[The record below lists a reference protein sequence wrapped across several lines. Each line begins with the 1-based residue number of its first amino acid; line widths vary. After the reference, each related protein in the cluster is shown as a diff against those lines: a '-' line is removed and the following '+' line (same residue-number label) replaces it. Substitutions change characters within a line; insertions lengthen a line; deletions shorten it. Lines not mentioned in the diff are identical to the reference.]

1 MKIIYQGYFF
11 SNEKNALETAKK
23 EYLKHFNISNNFI
36 FFLHSVSNQE
46 STKLNMHYFK
56 KNSPADVLTIPLYTN
71 IKDIYNLKEDN
82 EEVLGD
88 LFINRE
94 LIKKN
99 ALKYKKTMTEE
110 LQLVLIHGLLH
121 LVGYSHENE
130 DKLKMIENKILNK
143 VWNNG
148 K

>member
-1 MKIIYQGYFF
+1 LKIIYQGYFF

-23 EYLKHFNISNNFI
+23 EYLKHFDISNNFI
-36 FFLHSVSNQE
+36 FFLHSVSIQE
-46 STKLNMHYFK
+46 STKLNIHYFK
-56 KNSPADVLTIPLYTN
+56 KKSPADVLTIPLYTN
-71 IKDIYNLKEDN
+71 INDIYKLNEDK

-88 LFINRE
+88 LFINRD

-130 DKLKMIENKILNK
+130 DRLKMIENKILNK
-143 VWNNG
+143 VWENG
-148 K
+148 

>member
-11 SNEKNALETAKK
+11 SNEKNALEIAKS
-23 EYLKHFNISNNFI
+23 EFLKYFNITNNFI
-36 FFLHSVSNQE
+36 FFLHSVSEEE
-46 STKLNMHYFK
+46 SIKLNMLYFK
-56 KNSPADVLTIPLYTN
+56 KNLPADVLTIPLYKST
-71 IKDIYNLKEDN
+71 KDIYKLNEDN

-88 LFINRE
+88 LFINRK

-99 ALKYKKTMTEE
+99 ALKYKKTIAEE

-130 DKLKMIENKILNK
+130 DKLKLIENKILNK
-143 VWNNG
+143 VWKNG
-148 K
+148 

>member
-1 MKIIYQGYFF
+1 MKIIYKGYFYK
-11 SNEKNALETAKK
+11 NEKNALEIAKE
-23 EYLKHFNISNNFI
+23 EYLKHFHISKNFL
-36 FFLHSVSNQE
+36 FFLHSVSKEE
-46 STKLNMHYFK
+46 SEKLNMHYFK
-56 KNSPADVLTIPLYTN
+56 KNSPADVLTIPLYTDIN
-71 IKDIYNLKEDN
+71 DIYELNKDN

-88 LFINRE
+88 IFIHRQ

-121 LVGYSHENE
+121 LAGYSHKNE

-143 VWNNG
+143 VWKNG
-148 K
+148 

>member
-11 SNEKNALETAKK
+11 SNEKNALEIAKS
-23 EYLKHFNISNNFI
+23 EFLKHFNITNNFI
-36 FFLHSVSNQE
+36 FFLHSVSEEE
-46 STKLNMHYFK
+46 SIKLNMHYFK
-56 KNSPADVLTIPLYTN
+56 KNLPADVLTIPLYTN
-71 IKDIYNLKEDN
+71 MEDIYKLNRDN

-88 LFINRE
+88 LFVNRE

>member
-11 SNEKNALETAKK
+11 SNEKYALEIAKK

-36 FFLHSVSNQE
+36 FFLHSVSKQE

-56 KNSPADVLTIPLYTN
+56 KNSPADVLTIPLYTDIN
-71 IKDIYNLKEDN
+71 DIYELNKDN

-88 LFINRE
+88 IFIHRQ

-121 LVGYSHENE
+121 LAGYSHKNE

-143 VWNNG
+143 VWKNG
-148 K
+148 

>member
-11 SNEKNALETAKK
+11 SNEKSALESAKK

-46 STKLNMHYFK
+46 STKLNIHYFK

-71 IKDIYNLKEDN
+71 IEDIYKLNEDN

-99 ALKYKKTMTEE
+99 AFKYKKTMTEE

-143 VWNNG
+143 VWENG
-148 K
+148 

>member
-11 SNEKNALETAKK
+11 SNEKNALEIAKS
-23 EYLKHFNISNNFI
+23 EFLKYFNITNNFI
-36 FFLHSVSNQE
+36 FFLHSVSEEE
-46 STKLNMHYFK
+46 SIKLNMHYFK
-56 KNSPADVLTIPLYTN
+56 KNLPADVLTIPLYKST
-71 IKDIYNLKEDN
+71 KDIYKLNKDN

-88 LFINRE
+88 LFINRK

-99 ALKYKKTMTEE
+99 ALKYKKTIAEE

-130 DKLKMIENKILNK
+130 DKLKLIENKILNK
-143 VWNNG
+143 VWKNG
-148 K
+148 

>member
-1 MKIIYQGYFF
+1 LKIIYQGYFF
-11 SNEKNALETAKK
+11 SNEKNALEIAKK

-36 FFLHSVSNQE
+36 FFLHSVSKQE
-46 STKLNMHYFK
+46 STKLNRHYFK
-56 KNSPADVLTIPLYTN
+56 KNSPADVLTIPLYTDIN
-71 IKDIYNLKEDN
+71 DIYELNKDN

-88 LFINRE
+88 IFIHRQ

-121 LVGYSHENE
+121 LAGYSHKNE
-130 DKLKMIENKILNK
+130 DKLKMIENKILSK
-143 VWNNG
+143 VWKNG
-148 K
+148 

>member
-11 SNEKNALETAKK
+11 SNEKNALEIAKS
-23 EYLKHFNISNNFI
+23 EFLKHFNITNNFI
-36 FFLHSVSNQE
+36 FFLHSVSEEE
-46 STKLNMHYFK
+46 SIKLNMHYFK
-56 KNSPADVLTIPLYTN
+56 KNLPADVLTIPLYKST
-71 IKDIYNLKEDN
+71 KDIYKLNKDN

-88 LFINRE
+88 LFINRK

-99 ALKYKKTMTEE
+99 ALKYKKTIAEE

-130 DKLKMIENKILNK
+130 DKLKLIENKILNK
-143 VWNNG
+143 VWKNG
-148 K
+148 

>member
-11 SNEKNALETAKK
+11 SNEKSALESAKK

-46 STKLNMHYFK
+46 STKLNIHYFK

-71 IKDIYNLKEDN
+71 IEDIYKLNEDN

-99 ALKYKKTMTEE
+99 AFKYKKTMTEE

-130 DKLKMIENKILNK
+130 DKLKMTENKILNK
-143 VWNNG
+143 VWENG
-148 K
+148 

>member
-1 MKIIYQGYFF
+1 LKIIYQGYFF
-11 SNEKNALETAKK
+11 SNEKSALESAKK

-46 STKLNMHYFK
+46 STKLNIHYFK

-71 IKDIYNLKEDN
+71 IEDIYKLNEDN

-99 ALKYKKTMTEE
+99 AFKYKKTMTEE

-130 DKLKMIENKILNK
+130 DKLKMTENKILNK
-143 VWNNG
+143 VWENG
-148 K
+148 